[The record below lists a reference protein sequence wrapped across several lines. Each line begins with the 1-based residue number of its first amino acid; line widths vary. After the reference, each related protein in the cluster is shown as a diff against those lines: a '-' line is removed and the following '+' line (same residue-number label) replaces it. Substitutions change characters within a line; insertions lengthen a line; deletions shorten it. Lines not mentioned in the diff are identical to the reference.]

1 MVSKLVVKNSYKFA
15 KNVKITLEVVSG
27 QGELLFDNL
36 IIIRELTRFPR
47 DFMLKRRKCKT
58 IFVGKRIGNFL

>member
-15 KNVKITLEVVSG
+15 RNVKITLEVVSG
-27 QGELLFDNL
+27 QGKLLFDNL

-47 DFMLKRRKCKT
+47 HFMLKGRK
-58 IFVGKRIGNFL
+58 